1 MTLLELFQTV
11 KEKNLSK
18 EQLEGYRDELSSM
31 YADIQLEVAD
41 IEKEEAIFFYG
52 KKSPDVSDISI
63 KREWR
68 VTHSGQRLILLSRYL
83 KATEKILAS
92 LKSRLYSIY

>member
-1 MTLLELFQTV
+1 MTLLDLLQAV

-18 EQLEGYRDELSSM
+18 EQLENYRDEMASL
-31 YADIQLEVAD
+31 YADMQIEMAEL
-41 IEKEEAIFFYG
+41 EKEEAVFFFS
-52 KKSPDVSDISI
+52 KKASDVSDISI

-68 VTHSGQRLILLSRYL
+68 VTNSGQRLILLSRYL
-83 KATEKILAS
+83 KAMEKILAS